1 MTLRALALAA
11 VASMTLAAPAAAA
24 APQATAAVTKTC
36 KNTYGGDFIRATNIG
51 CRISRKIVRT
61 WGRRYKR
68 DGDPDR
74 RVIGFECRG
83 RNDEVEGLIVTCR
96 REGARIRFFAN
107 VP

>member
-1 MTLRALALAA
+1 MLRVFALAA
-11 VASMTLAAPAAAA
+11 LASLAVAAPAVAASGPPASAAA
-24 APQATAAVTKTC
+24 TKTC
-36 KNTYGGDFIRATNIG
+36 QNTYGGDFIRATNVG

-68 DGDPDR
+68 TGDPNR

-107 VP
+107 AP

>member
-11 VASMTLAAPAAAA
+11 LASSPPPPRPPPPAR
-24 APQATAAVTKTC
+24 PATAAVTKTC
-36 KNTYGGDFIRATNIG
+36 QNTYGGDFIRATNVG
-51 CRISRKIVRT
+51 CKISRKIVRT

-96 REGARIRFFAN
+96 REGARIRFYAN